1 VPVLGEAEVAFSAE
15 LAIRVTS
22 SRAHHSSRETRARDH
37 DRDDRVLMAP
47 VVGQANDVPP
57 SAISP
62 PNASG
67 AFELAKQ

>member
-1 VPVLGEAEVAFSAE
+1 
-15 LAIRVTS
+15 
-22 SRAHHSSRETRARDH
+22 
-37 DRDDRVLMAP
+37 MAP

-67 AFELAKQ
+67 AFELAKQYLEDKIGVWDWNDDVEFLGLSWVKFE